1 VRWCADAD
9 ISAVLYLRPTEDIP
23 MTANW
28 LRKDAAVSFE
38 THVIDTDDADRS
50 TESWDRV
57 NEVLPQILTFMIEKL
72 KVSYEPDVRIL
83 IAFYTVISNVMLC
96 YINTVASAYTV
107 PTNWF
112 GNVSCADD
120 VGGGLQHSDLRRDL
134 RQPVSGHTR
143 GGAARALSGMTR
155 FSNAARWVFALALCF

>member
-1 VRWCADAD
+1 
-9 ISAVLYLRPTEDIP
+9 

-72 KVSYEPDVRIL
+72 KVNCTRVCVRVSSHGTYL
-83 IAFYTVISNVMLC
+83 QLLYSWRC
-96 YINTVASAYTV
+96 AS
-107 PTNWF
+107 
-112 GNVSCADD
+112 
-120 VGGGLQHSDLRRDL
+120 
-134 RQPVSGHTR
+134 
-143 GGAARALSGMTR
+143 
-155 FSNAARWVFALALCF
+155 

>member
-72 KVSYEPDVRIL
+72 KVNCTRVCVRVSSHGTYL
-83 IAFYTVISNVMLC
+83 QLLYSWRC
-96 YINTVASAYTV
+96 AS
-107 PTNWF
+107 
-112 GNVSCADD
+112 
-120 VGGGLQHSDLRRDL
+120 
-134 RQPVSGHTR
+134 
-143 GGAARALSGMTR
+143 
-155 FSNAARWVFALALCF
+155 

>member
-1 VRWCADAD
+1 
-9 ISAVLYLRPTEDIP
+9 

-72 KVSYEPDVRIL
+72 KVNCKRVC
-83 IAFYTVISNVMLC
+83 V
-96 YINTVASAYTV
+96 SAPRTYFQL
-107 PTNWF
+107 W
-112 GNVSCADD
+112 CA
-120 VGGGLQHSDLRRDL
+120 GRS
-134 RQPVSGHTR
+134 
-143 GGAARALSGMTR
+143 AALLVHGRH
-155 FSNAARWVFALALCF
+155 